1 MRMGSKVAELIRTV
15 HRYESGTYGLSEATK
30 EVKETRDQLQI
41 RNDHIERLI
50 QQLNALEERI
60 EDLALENSDLR

>member
-1 MRMGSKVAELIRTV
+1 MAELIRTV
-15 HRYESGTYGLSEATK
+15 HRYESGTYGLGEAMK
-30 EVKETRDQLQI
+30 ELKDTRDQLKV

-50 QQLNALEERI
+50 EQLNTLEERV